1 MRENSETRV
10 GKKTKKEN
18 QKIEIE
24 TKVTRASPPI
34 PLKNSSLL
42 PPLSSL
48 PRDGEKKTR
57 IVGRTRVSTLVTRQ
71 VRGHGGRE
79 HTIHSQH
86 ERYKPIPSPPV
97 SGLSNPVPLPLP
109 LPCRISVCVTVS
121 RIEPSRF
128 EFATNPSLSLSLP
141 LSLSI
146 HPRQGRR
153 LASISIGLS
162 RVIWTLSSVIP
173 ADPAFDYVNY

>member
-24 TKVTRASPPI
+24 TKVTRASPPSKI
-34 PLKNSSLL
+34 L
-42 PPLSSL
+42 LSSL
-48 PRDGEKKTR
+48 PSLPREKKTR

-97 SGLSNPVPLPLP
+97 SGPVCPTLPVPLP

-128 EFATNPSLSLSLP
+128 EFATNPSLSLFLSPSLSTPGRAAASLP
-141 LSLSI
+141 FRSASL
-146 HPRQGRR
+146 
-153 LASISIGLS
+153 
-162 RVIWTLSSVIP
+162 V
-173 ADPAFDYVNY
+173 

>member
-24 TKVTRASPPI
+24 TKVTRASPPSKI
-34 PLKNSSLL
+34 L
-42 PPLSSL
+42 LSSL
-48 PRDGEKKTR
+48 PSLPREKKTR

-128 EFATNPSLSLSLP
+128 EFATNPSPSPSLP
-141 LSLSI
+141 LYPPPAGPPPRFHFDRPLSCN
-146 HPRQGRR
+146 
-153 LASISIGLS
+153 L
-162 RVIWTLSSVIP
+162 
-173 ADPAFDYVNY
+173 DPLKCDSG

>member
-24 TKVTRASPPI
+24 TKVTRASPPSKI
-34 PLKNSSLL
+34 LLSSL
-42 PPLSSL
+42 PSL

-128 EFATNPSLSLSLP
+128 EFATNPSPSPSLP
-141 LSLSI
+141 LYPPPAGPPPRFHFDRPLSCN
-146 HPRQGRR
+146 
-153 LASISIGLS
+153 L
-162 RVIWTLSSVIP
+162 
-173 ADPAFDYVNY
+173 DYPLKCDSG

>member
-24 TKVTRASPPI
+24 TKVTRASPPSKI
-34 PLKNSSLL
+34 L
-42 PPLSSL
+42 LSSL
-48 PRDGEKKTR
+48 PSLPREKKTR

-97 SGLSNPVPLPLP
+97 SGPVCPTLPLPLP

-128 EFATNPSLSLSLP
+128 EFATNPSPSPSLSP
-141 LSLSI
+141 SLST
-146 HPRQGRR
+146 PGRAA
-153 LASISIGLS
+153 ASLPFRSASL
-162 RVIWTLSSVIP
+162 V
-173 ADPAFDYVNY
+173 

>member
-24 TKVTRASPPI
+24 TKVTRASPPSKI
-34 PLKNSSLL
+34 LLSSL
-42 PPLSSL
+42 PSL

-128 EFATNPSLSLSLP
+128 EFATNPSPSPSLSP
-141 LSLSI
+141 SLST
-146 HPRQGRR
+146 PGRAA
-153 LASISIGLS
+153 ASLPFRSASL
-162 RVIWTLSSVIP
+162 V
-173 ADPAFDYVNY
+173 

>member
-24 TKVTRASPPI
+24 TKVTRASPPSKI
-34 PLKNSSLL
+34 LLSSL
-42 PPLSSL
+42 PSL

-86 ERYKPIPSPPV
+86 ERYKPIPSLPV
-97 SGLSNPVPLPLP
+97 SGLSNPTCPSPSPSPVSDFCLRYRVTHRAQSL
-109 LPCRISVCVTVS
+109 RI
-121 RIEPSRF
+121 RHQP
-128 EFATNPSLSLSLP
+128 LSLSLP

-162 RVIWTLSSVIP
+162 RVIWTTLSSVIP

>member
-24 TKVTRASPPI
+24 TKVTRASPPSKI
-34 PLKNSSLL
+34 LLSSL
-42 PPLSSL
+42 PSL

-141 LSLSI
+141 LPLYPPPAGPPPRFHFDRPLSCN
-146 HPRQGRR
+146 
-153 LASISIGLS
+153 L
-162 RVIWTLSSVIP
+162 
-173 ADPAFDYVNY
+173 DYPLKCDSG

>member
-24 TKVTRASPPI
+24 TKVTRASPPSKI
-34 PLKNSSLL
+34 LLSSL
-42 PPLSSL
+42 PSL

-86 ERYKPIPSPPV
+86 ERYKPIPSLPV
-97 SGLSNPVPLPLP
+97 SGLSNPTCPSPSPSPVSDFCLRYRVTHRAQSL
-109 LPCRISVCVTVS
+109 RI
-121 RIEPSRF
+121 RHQP
-128 EFATNPSLSLSLP
+128 LSLSLP

>member
-24 TKVTRASPPI
+24 TKVTRASPPSKI
-34 PLKNSSLL
+34 L
-42 PPLSSL
+42 LSSL
-48 PRDGEKKTR
+48 PSLPREKKTR

-141 LSLSI
+141 LPLYPPPAGPPPRFHFDRPLSCN
-146 HPRQGRR
+146 
-153 LASISIGLS
+153 L
-162 RVIWTLSSVIP
+162 
-173 ADPAFDYVNY
+173 DYPLKCDSG

>member
-24 TKVTRASPPI
+24 TKVTRASPPSKI
-34 PLKNSSLL
+34 LLSSL
-42 PPLSSL
+42 PSL

-86 ERYKPIPSPPV
+86 ERYKPIPSLPV
-97 SGLSNPVPLPLP
+97 SGLSNPTCPSPSPSPVSDFCLRYRVTHRAQSL
-109 LPCRISVCVTVS
+109 RI
-121 RIEPSRF
+121 RHQP
-128 EFATNPSLSLSLP
+128 LSLP
-141 LSLSI
+141 LPPSLPLYPPPAGPP
-146 HPRQGRR
+146 PRFHFDRP
-153 LASISIGLS
+153 LS
-162 RVIWTLSSVIP
+162 CNL
-173 ADPAFDYVNY
+173 DPLKCDSG